1 MPTDATIPYEA
12 DPTHLL
18 IWLDREIGNHSK
30 YQHLKK
36 SFSTMADPKNETPVA
51 LRDTNFDDILRAEGP
66 LPINFEGVQFL
77 LAVFRT
83 VDPCIECFERN
94 QNRCIYFIV
103 SGVLGEEIIPILLQ
117 RFPNVFNNPA
127 TGKRCHSI
135 YVFCHDIEL
144 QMDWAIKYTDCIQI
158 FNFDADVLSRLVRDI
173 ADSFTGEAQRLL
185 NENPRKNAAAKQRLT
200 WAHILYQRY
209 TKMESVSLKTEL
221 DMVNDLL
228 DQIDEDTASSFSNE
242 MM

>member
-1 MPTDATIPYEA
+1 MLTDATMPYEN

-18 IWLDREIGNHSK
+18 IWLDRKIGDHSR

-36 SFSTMADPKNETPVA
+36 SFSTIADPTNETPVE
-51 LRDTNFDDILRAEGP
+51 LRDADYDDVLRAEGP

-94 QNRCIYFIV
+94 QNRRIYFIV
-103 SGVLGEEIIPILLQ
+103 SGVLGEEIVPILLQ
-117 RFPNVFNNPA
+117 RFPNIFINRI
-127 TGKRCHSI
+127 TGKTYHSI
-135 YVFCHDIEL
+135 YIYCHDIKL
-144 QMDWAIKYTDCIQI
+144 QMNWAINYTDYIQI
-158 FNFDADVLSRLVRDI
+158 FDFDADVLSRLVRDI
-173 ADSFTGEAQRLL
+173 ADSFTEEGERLF
-185 NENPRKNAAAKQRLT
+185 NENPRKNAAAKHRLMC
-200 WAHILYQRY
+200 AHILYQRY

-221 DMVNDLL
+221 DRVNDLL
-228 DQIDEDTASSFSNE
+228 DQIEEDRASSFSNA